1 MTNISVA
8 EMAAAILDDPS
19 AKERVVQLV
28 TNRKLIEHRRDAIA
42 ENIKKARNEF
52 ALGEVKKGTTIDV
65 MREISENEREE

>member
-1 MTNISVA
+1 MTHISVA

-19 AKERVVQLV
+19 AKERVEQLV
-28 TNRKLIEHRRDAIA
+28 TNRTLIEHRRDAIA

-52 ALGEVKKGTTIDV
+52 ARGEVKKGTTIDV

>member
-42 ENIKKARNEF
+42 ENIKKSRNEF
-52 ALGEVKKGTTIDV
+52 ARGEVKKGTTIDV